1 MDKKKSFLNVGVSLI
16 FKVLTLI
23 GGIVIRRFLIEFAGD
38 EINGLNSLYVSI
50 VGFLSIAE
58 LGVGSAIVYCMYKPI
73 VDGDENKVSALYGL
87 FSKLYFIIGIIVF
100 VIGCCVVP
108 ILPYI
113 ATGYSGDL
121 LKLYLTF
128 ILFLISVVLT
138 YFYSAKISLI
148 NAYKNNFVTTIILSS
163 GLLLQY
169 VLQIVA
175 LYVTQ
180 SFILYLICAIVA
192 ASVQWVITE
201 VVTRKMY
208 RTIIKNKQS
217 IDVETKKDV
226 VKNAKAVFMHKIGNI
241 LVNSADSII
250 ISMFI
255 GVVLLGK
262 YNNYTII
269 VSSMVGV
276 ITLFFSPLTSII
288 GHTFLMED
296 KNAIKKYFNFFHTF
310 NFIVGVIFFL
320 GYYAT
325 IDNLVT
331 LCFGSNLELDKNISF
346 IITLNYFIQYMRQ
359 ATLLFRDATGTF
371 YNDRWKP
378 LIEGV
383 LNIALSIGLVF
394 LFGYLFGEDFAVVG
408 VIVPTIITN
417 LAISH
422 IVEPY
427 VFYRYALKDKV
438 AKYYFRNYIYIFV
451 FSLALV
457 VLHFCLQSYSNQWK
471 ELFLNGLISLA
482 ISFVICIIVAFM
494 DKDFRHY
501 FKNFLTKIGAKLKAK
516 SKDDHT

>member
-296 KNAIKKYFNFFHTF
+296 KNAIKKYFN
-310 NFIVGVIFFL
+310 
-320 GYYAT
+320 
-325 IDNLVT
+325 
-331 LCFGSNLELDKNISF
+331 S
-346 IITLNYFIQYMRQ
+346 
-359 ATLLFRDATGTF
+359 
-371 YNDRWKP
+371 
-378 LIEGV
+378 
-383 LNIALSIGLVF
+383 
-394 LFGYLFGEDFAVVG
+394 
-408 VIVPTIITN
+408 
-417 LAISH
+417 
-422 IVEPY
+422 
-427 VFYRYALKDKV
+427 
-438 AKYYFRNYIYIFV
+438 
-451 FSLALV
+451 
-457 VLHFCLQSYSNQWK
+457 
-471 ELFLNGLISLA
+471 
-482 ISFVICIIVAFM
+482 
-494 DKDFRHY
+494 
-501 FKNFLTKIGAKLKAK
+501 
-516 SKDDHT
+516 